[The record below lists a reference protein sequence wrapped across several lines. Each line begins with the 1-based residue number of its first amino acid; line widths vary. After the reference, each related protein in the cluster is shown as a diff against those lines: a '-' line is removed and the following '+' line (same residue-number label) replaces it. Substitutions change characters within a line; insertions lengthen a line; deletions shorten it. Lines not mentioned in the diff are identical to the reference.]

1 MDFSQIAL
9 NQGLT
14 FLAWVTSV
22 VLVVVAG
29 FLIKLLIDLSKLSK
43 NLNETSVMLNTELKP
58 TLQELSETLR
68 TINELVQSTDKGV
81 DNVKVMIERVIGKT
95 KLISESTSI
104 NPAPTPPSTT
114 LIAPR
119 HCWPM

>member
-58 TLQELSETLR
+58 TLQELSETLH
-68 TINELVQSTDKGV
+68 TINDLVKSTDKGV
-81 DNVKVMIERVIGKT
+81 DNVKDIIQRVIGKT
-95 KLISESTSI
+95 KLLSESILGGFLKGFVSMMGLF
-104 NPAPTPPSTT
+104 SKK
-114 LIAPR
+114 
-119 HCWPM
+119 